1 MTPTA
6 SELIDALKGTAR
18 TARLTR
24 VKPSSVSE
32 WREKGVIP
40 RDKMVLIAVPL
51 EHCTPYRRWDLLPD
65 SWYLIWPELVGVEG
79 APAVPQELLN
89 AA

>member
-1 MTPTA
+1 MPTA
-6 SELIDALKGTAR
+6 SELIDALDGTSE

-32 WREKGVIP
+32 WRANGVIP
-40 RDKMVLIAVPL
+40 RDKLVLVAVQL
-51 EHCTPYRRWDLLPD
+51 EQRTQWRRWHLLPD
-65 SWYLIWPELVGVEG
+65 CWHRIWPELIGTEG
-79 APAVPQELLN
+79 APAVPEVRD